1 MHMSKNLILASG
13 SKYKQALLQRL
24 HIPFNA
30 IAADIDESPLSNET
44 AKELAKRLS
53 IAKAQVIAEQHPESW
68 IIGCDQVASCNMQ
81 FLNKPD
87 NKDNAIRQLELCS
100 NQEVVFTT
108 GVSLYRH
115 QDQSLNYD
123 SNTVTV
129 KFREL
134 SLPEIESYL
143 DKDKPY
149 DCAGSFKVESLGITL
164 FEWVKSDDPTSL
176 EGLPLI
182 TVCRLLRKAGIEQL
196 N

>member
-53 IAKAQVIAEQHPESW
+53 ITKAQVIAEQHPESW
-68 IIGCDQVASCNMQ
+68 IIGCDQVASCNQQ

-87 NKDNAIRQLELCS
+87 NKDNAIRQLQLCS